1 MESQDVLAPSNFK
14 VAHEMTV
21 TFTSEEIQQSSFLL
35 DPCSV
40 VQITRLATDPTANRL
55 VWTVYLA
62 YQSVGFIASQVNCPA
77 NVALCPCTLCKSIC
91 VVCIG
96 IQFIFT
102 YRKVI

>member
-62 YQSVGFIASQVNCPA
+62 YQSVGFIASRVNCTRQRGLMSMHTMQI
-77 NVALCPCTLCKSIC
+77 NLCGVHWYSIH
-91 VVCIG
+91 
-96 IQFIFT
+96 FLHT
-102 YRKVI
+102 ER